1 MKKCALLRW
10 LKLTLVLSLGCSFA
24 FMAAAQNYYPA
35 DIGNMWVLES
45 TDGTKRSTYTLER
58 PETVDGEELVLLKIQ
73 TEEFSTDEIDTDKY
87 FVSVDDEGLKLH
99 SITLEDPVAILTA
112 KFPTP
117 ATFFPIQFE
126 LGDEWQI
133 VADEDAEATLETPRG
148 LAISGKST
156 TDFKVVG
163 FEDVVTPAGAF
174 QNCAKV
180 QIDLQLNTG
189 FLTLKST
196 TYQWLAADVG
206 PVKYENSEGLTFE
219 LINSNTLPYD
229 VTGDGVINILDLTF
243 VASRFGEAD
252 SDADVT
258 GDGIVNILDLV
269 RIAQHLGN

>member
-45 TDGTKRSTYTLER
+45 TDGTKRSTYTLEG

-133 VADEDAEATLETPRG
+133 VADAKAETALG

-174 QNCAKV
+174 QHCAKV
-180 QIDLQLNTG
+180 QIDLQLNAV
-189 FLTLKST
+189 FLKLKST

-206 PVKYENSEGLTFE
+206 PVKYKNSEGLMFE
-219 LINSNTLPYD
+219 LISSNTLPYD
-229 VTGDGVINILDLTF
+229 VTSDGVINILDLTF